1 MTDLFLPLIF
11 LLGPYL
17 LLFYMSAEIYL
28 RNPSSIK
35 HRLTALLVISISF
48 LFLGEFLFNVLPYE
62 TALLAARYIKL
73 PSAFT
78 TMTIGLYFVRLFTY
92 TKISRRYQ
100 VLALTP
106 LAGLIPLYIP
116 IPGFEISLQKQSYWY
131 IEVYSPAMIAV
142 LMITGCYAVLL
153 FLVQVI
159 KALRSSGPRLRVLR
173 EKDRYRVML
182 RGAVLTC
189 AWSVLTLFV
198 FRPYA
203 EHVPILPPGAM
214 SAYSVLF
221 LMYAIRHVMVNYDFL
236 STTGRRYEMLFKLS
250 RNGIALVDQD
260 GYMAETNPAFIRMLG
275 ITDQRDASWKGRR
288 IYSFITIED
297 TRLYDWVN
305 EKFTSKEPFHAE
317 VHVTNFLGESYIM
330 ETDVEYIEVD
340 GQIWSFM
347 MTKDITQQKDSESK
361 LEFLAYHDP
370 LTGLGNRRKFQEKLG
385 EYLGQMNPETDKLA
399 VLLIDLDQF
408 KWINDTLGHSAGDEL
423 LRMASDRLQSIIP
436 GKACVSRM
444 GGDEF
449 IVLLPSLSDTDE
461 ALDCAYRIIRALR
474 EPFLFQNS
482 RFQISA
488 SIGISIAPRDGT
500 EVELIVGSAD
510 SAMYEAKR
518 EGRNQFHLFRPA
530 QKANA
535 EKALKLASCLQR
547 ALEEEEFSLHYQ
559 PQIDIRTDRVIGV
572 EALLRWRSEEIG
584 MVSPGDFIPLAE
596 ETGAIVPIGE
606 WVIRTALSEGRRWI
620 SPDREDFVISVNLS
634 ARQLKD
640 PAFAAKLRSMLVL
653 YQFPPAN
660 LCLEITESTMIGD
673 VEQTLKVCEEIVDMG
688 VALAIDD
695 FGTGFS
701 SLGLLSRF
709 PFGTIKIDKS
719 LIRDIETSSKDAA
732 VIETIIRLSQH
743 LEMDVLAEGVET
755 EAQLVILKRLG
766 CHEVQGY
773 LCGRPSEPDAIDRL
787 LKLDFAQGSDS
798 AG

>member
-28 RNPSSIK
+28 RNPGSIK
-35 HRLTALLVISISF
+35 HRLTALLIISISF

-62 TALLAARYIKL
+62 KAQLAARYIKL

-92 TKISRRYQ
+92 ARLSRIYQ
-100 VLALTP
+100 VMALLP
-106 LAGLIPLYIP
+106 LFGIIPLVFP
-116 IPGFEISLQKQSYWY
+116 LPGFEISLEKQSYWY
-131 IEVYSPAMIAV
+131 IEIYSTDLIAV
-142 LMITGCYAVLL
+142 LLITGIYSIIL
-153 FLVQVI
+153 FLLQLF
-159 KALRSSGPRLRVLR
+159 KALLSSKPKLRVLR
-173 EKDRYRVML
+173 EKERYRVML
-182 RGAVLTC
+182 RGAALTC
-189 AWSVLTLFV
+189 IWGVLALFV

-203 EHVPILPPGAM
+203 EHAPILPPGAM

-221 LMYAIRHVMVNYDFL
+221 LVYAIRHVMINYDFL
-236 STTGRRYEMLFKLS
+236 STTGRRYQMLFKLS

-275 ITDQRDASWKGRR
+275 ITDQKDASWKGRR

-297 TRLYDWVN
+297 AKLYEWVN
-305 EKFTSKEPFHAE
+305 EKFADKEPFHAE
-317 VHVTNFLGESYIM
+317 IRVTNFLGESYIM

-340 GQIWSFM
+340 GQIWCFM
-347 MTKDITQQKDSESK
+347 MTKDITQQKDSEAK

-370 LTGLGNRRKFQEKLG
+370 LTGLGNRRKFQERLG
-385 EYLGQMNPETDKLA
+385 EYLEQMNPETDKLA

-423 LRMASDRLQSIIP
+423 LRMASDRLQTIIP
-436 GKACVSRM
+436 GKACVSRL

-449 IVLLPSLSDTDE
+449 IVLLPWLSGTDE
-461 ALDCAYRIIRALR
+461 ALECAHLIIRALR

-488 SIGISIAPRDGT
+488 SIGISIAPRDGM

-518 EGRNQFHLFRPA
+518 EGRNQFHLFRPS

-535 EKALKLASCLQR
+535 EKALKLANCLQR

-559 PQIDIRTDRVIGV
+559 PQIDIRTNRVIGV
-572 EALLRWRSEEIG
+572 EALLRWRSAEIG
-584 MVSPGDFIPLAE
+584 VVSPGDFIPLAE

-606 WVIRTALSEGRRWI
+606 WVIRTALAEGLRWI
-620 SPDREDFVISVNLS
+620 SSGREDFVVSVNLS

-640 PAFAAKLRSMLVL
+640 PTLAAKLRSMLEL

-709 PFGTIKIDKS
+709 PFRTIKIDKS
-719 LIRDIETSSKDAA
+719 LIRDIEASSKDAA
-732 VIETIIRLSQH
+732 IIETIIRLSEH
-743 LEMDVLAEGVET
+743 LEMEVLAEGVET
-755 EAQLVILKRLG
+755 EAQLDILKRLG

-773 LCGRPSEPDAIDRL
+773 LCGHPSEPEDIDQL
-787 LKLDFAQGSDS
+787 LMPDSVRDTDS